1 MQGNEPSIKCDVL
14 VVGGGP
20 AGIAASIAAARAGCR
35 VVLLEK
41 YGFLGGLA
49 YAGMAGTI
57 CGLYLR
63 DSSNNV
69 QYVCYGFARE
79 WAEEISM
86 LSGAKPVHVAEGL
99 HVLLYDSWDFQ
110 RTADNLVRRAGG
122 IAMALHGTLVSVDA
136 GDGKVREVRAL
147 VRDRFV
153 SFRPSCVVDCTGD
166 ATVLYMAG
174 ASVEEETDGQAAA
187 VVFSLDALMRAN
199 DKASRLAV
207 LRDIQRAVREKQ
219 LSSACEA
226 VSFVPSDSLNR
237 FSLKVNLPYDASNDW
252 QMMTG
257 LELRARDVMDELSRF
272 LKTRLSRLPV
282 QVGVRS
288 GRRVRG
294 RAVLTEEDIL
304 NCRKYPDGVACG
316 AWPIEEWGQDIRPV
330 MTYIPER
337 EYYEIPIGCLIPES
351 HDNVFAAGRC
361 ISASA
366 KAIASARVIGTSLCT
381 GWAAG
386 RAAAFHVMNRP
397 LSSAV
402 KDLRE
407 EQVRGRGYCP

>member
-1 MQGNEPSIKCDVL
+1 MSPDSRRRGDGITRVFSSERDFLVRLMQGNEPSIKCDVL
-14 VVGGGP
+14 VAGGGP

-49 YAGMAGTI
+49 SAGMAGTI

-63 DSSNNV
+63 DTSTNV

-110 RTADNLVRRAGG
+110 RTADNLGRRAGG

-174 ASVEEETDGQAAA
+174 ASVEEETEGQAAA
-187 VVFSLDALMRAN
+187 VVFSLDTLMRAN
-199 DKASRLAV
+199 DRASRLAV
-207 LRDIQRAVREKQ
+207 LRDIQRAVREKK

-282 QVGVRS
+282 QFG
-288 GRRVRG
+288 G
-294 RAVLTEEDIL
+294 
-304 NCRKYPDGVACG
+304 
-316 AWPIEEWGQDIRPV
+316 
-330 MTYIPER
+330 
-337 EYYEIPIGCLIPES
+337 
-351 HDNVFAAGRC
+351 
-361 ISASA
+361 
-366 KAIASARVIGTSLCT
+366 
-381 GWAAG
+381 
-386 RAAAFHVMNRP
+386 
-397 LSSAV
+397 
-402 KDLRE
+402 
-407 EQVRGRGYCP
+407 

>member
-1 MQGNEPSIKCDVL
+1 MKENEPSIKCDVL

-20 AGIAASIAAARAGCR
+20 AGIAASIAAERAGCR

-49 YAGMAGTI
+49 SAGMAGTI

-63 DSSNNV
+63 DTSTNV

-174 ASVEEETDGQAAA
+174 ASVEEETEGQAAA
-187 VVFSLDALMRAN
+187 VVFSLDTLMRAN
-199 DKASRLAV
+199 DRASRLAV

-219 LSSACEA
+219 LSSACAA
-226 VSFVPSDSLNR
+226 VSFIPSDGLNR

-272 LKTRLSRLPV
+272 LKTGLTRLPV

-288 GRRVRG
+288 GRRARG

-304 NCRKYPDGVACG
+304 NCRKYPDVVACG